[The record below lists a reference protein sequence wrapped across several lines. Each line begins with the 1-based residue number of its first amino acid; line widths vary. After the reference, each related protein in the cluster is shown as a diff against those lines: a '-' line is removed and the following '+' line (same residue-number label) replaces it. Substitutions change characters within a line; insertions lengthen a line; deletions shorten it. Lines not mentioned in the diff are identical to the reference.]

1 MQQFLTTAEF
11 NAIVRRA
18 DITTRKWRRNGRGP
32 RWTKVEG
39 RIMYYAPEVA
49 AWLKAQ
55 PVGGDA
61 ASLKP
66 EDTGQRGCV
75 LAPSVGERK

>member
-1 MQQFLTTAEF
+1 
-11 NAIVRRA
+11 
-18 DITTRKWRRNGRGP
+18 
-32 RWTKVEG
+32 
-39 RIMYYAPEVA
+39 MYYAPEVA